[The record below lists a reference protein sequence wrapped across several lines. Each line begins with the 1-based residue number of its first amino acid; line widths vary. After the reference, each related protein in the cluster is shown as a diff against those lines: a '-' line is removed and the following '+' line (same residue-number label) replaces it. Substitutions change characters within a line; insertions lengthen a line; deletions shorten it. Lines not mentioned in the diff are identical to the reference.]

1 MKGGTFM
8 KKFILCLIVLF
19 SLTAVCFAQ
28 PNMNSATEKVAVL
41 TDLPASIAN
50 TYDIKAR
57 IVQTATRVFPYPRFE
72 ILSYDDTVVAKKNF
86 VKERGISGNW
96 GKSDISFVGS
106 MVNADYVFFVSV
118 TDYGA
123 GRVYNEDDSSYD
135 MSSIRCDIKILDI
148 ANDNYVYED
157 SIDMEGYDT
166 PSYWESSSQIKAY
179 SDALQ
184 RCLDTVNIDMR
195 QY

>member
-19 SLTAVCFAQ
+19 SLTAVCFAK
-28 PNMNSATEKVAVL
+28 PNMNSTTEKVAVL
-41 TDLPASIAN
+41 TDLPSSIAN

-57 IVQTATRVFPYPRFE
+57 IVRTATRVFPYPRFE

-123 GRVYNEDDSSYD
+123 GTVYNEDDSSYD

-148 ANDNYVYED
+148 ANDFYVYED
-157 SIDMEGYDT
+157 SIDQEGYDT
-166 PSYWESSSQIKAY
+166 PSFWESSSQIKAY

>member
-1 MKGGTFM
+1 M
-8 KKFILCLIVLF
+8 KKIIFCFIILF
-19 SLTAVCFAQ
+19 TLTTISFAQ
-28 PNMNSATEKVAVL
+28 SNINQTTEKVAVL
-41 TDLPASIAN
+41 TDLPPSIAN

-57 IVQTATRVFPYPRFE
+57 IVRTATRVFPYPHFE
-72 ILSYDDTVVAKKNF
+72 ILSYDDTVVVKKNF

-148 ANDNYVYED
+148 ANNYYVYED
-157 SIDMEGYDT
+157 SIDKEGYDT
-166 PSYWESSSQIKAY
+166 PSFWESSSQTKAY

>member
-19 SLTAVCFAQ
+19 SLTAVCFAK
-28 PNMNSATEKVAVL
+28 PNMNNTTEKVAVL
-41 TDLPASIAN
+41 TDLPSSIAN

-57 IVQTATRVFPYPRFE
+57 IVRTATRIFPYPRFE

-96 GKSDISFVGS
+96 GKSDINFVGS

-123 GRVYNEDDSSYD
+123 GTVYNEDDSSYD

-148 ANDNYVYED
+148 ANDFYVYED
-157 SIDMEGYDT
+157 SIDQEGYDT
-166 PSYWESSSQIKAY
+166 PSFWESSSQIKAY

>member
-1 MKGGTFM
+1 M

-28 PNMNSATEKVAVL
+28 PNMNNTTEKVAVL
-41 TDLPASIAN
+41 TDLPSSIAN

-57 IVQTATRVFPYPRFE
+57 IVRTAIRVFPYPHFE

-96 GKSDISFVGS
+96 GKSDISFVGN

-148 ANDNYVYED
+148 ANDFYVYED
-157 SIDMEGYDT
+157 SIDQEGYDT
-166 PSYWESSSQIKAY
+166 PSFWESSSQIKAY

-184 RCLDTVNIDMR
+184 RCLDTVNIDMC